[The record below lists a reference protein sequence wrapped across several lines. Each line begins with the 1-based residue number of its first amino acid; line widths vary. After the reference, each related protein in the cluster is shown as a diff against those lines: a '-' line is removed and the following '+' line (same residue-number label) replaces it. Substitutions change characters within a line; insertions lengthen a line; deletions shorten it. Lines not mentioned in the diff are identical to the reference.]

1 MDTDAALYG
10 PASPFIELPTLSP
23 AGALARQLIS
33 YAVLGAAVAALAYAV
48 RGSLPPIG
56 FELSLADLGLGF
68 AGVVAYAAYNAA
80 ISLLLRRT
88 SIIGWLGRRNQ
99 TIFGKLPLWTMFLMA
114 AIAGVGEEIIFRGW
128 LQPIAGLFVTSAL
141 FAVLHFLPNR
151 FKWSHPATW
160 GMIAVYFPVGLA
172 VGWLYLW
179 RGNLLGPIVLHALG
193 DSLGLLFLA
202 RSVR

>member
-1 MDTDAALYG
+1 MEPDPALYG
-10 PASPFIELPTLSP
+10 PASPFIELPTLSA
-23 AGALARQLIS
+23 AGALARQLVS
-33 YAVLGAAVAALAYAV
+33 YAVLGAAAAALAYAV
-48 RGSLPPIG
+48 RGGLPPIG
-56 FELSLADLGLGF
+56 FEFSLADLGLGL
-68 AGVVAYAAYNAA
+68 AGVLAYAAYNMA

-99 TIFGKLPLWTMFLMA
+99 TMFGKLPLWTMFLMA
-114 AIAGVGEEIIFRGW
+114 AIAGAGEEIIFRGW
-128 LQPIAGLFVTSAL
+128 LQPIAGLFITSAL

-151 FKWSHPATW
+151 FKWRHPATW
-160 GMIAVYFPVGLA
+160 GMAAVYFPVGLA